1 MYFQN
6 LDPSTFYDND
16 YYALANYVSAPPS
29 NELIHSIEAE
39 LGSKLPTAY
48 IALMKIQNGGMP
60 WNNCFPIP
68 NASTN
73 SYISITGIL
82 GIGREKTYSLCG
94 ELGTQF
100 MIDEWGYPDKG
111 IYICDC
117 PSGGHDMV
125 MLDYS
130 NCGPEGEPEVVHID
144 QEFDY
149 RKTFLAED
157 FVSFVSGLVSEK
169 TFYS

>member
-130 NCGPEGEPEVVHID
+130 NCGPEGEPEVVHIN

-157 FVSFVSGLVSEK
+157 FVSFVRGLVSEK